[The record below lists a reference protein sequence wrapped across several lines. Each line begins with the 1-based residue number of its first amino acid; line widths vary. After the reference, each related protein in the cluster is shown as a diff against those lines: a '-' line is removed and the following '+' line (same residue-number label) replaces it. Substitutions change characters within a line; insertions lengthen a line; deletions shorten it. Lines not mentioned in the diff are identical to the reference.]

1 MIVPELSQVRPGDIV
16 VRMDANG
23 AHMGIVAASLITG
36 EGTQLTLE
44 QQLERNIVV
53 SVGDTDD

>member
-1 MIVPELSQVRPGDIV
+1 MIVPELSQVRPGDMV
-16 VRMDANG
+16 VRMDGNG
-23 AHMGIVAASLITG
+23 AHMGIVAASRIPG

-44 QQLERNIVV
+44 QQLERIIVV